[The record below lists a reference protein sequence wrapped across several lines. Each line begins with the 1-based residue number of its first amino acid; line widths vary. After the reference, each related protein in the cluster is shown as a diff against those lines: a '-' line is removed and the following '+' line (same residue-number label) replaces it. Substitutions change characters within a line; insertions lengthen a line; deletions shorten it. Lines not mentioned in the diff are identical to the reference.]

1 MKSSVCYKYIM
12 AAVSALMLTGLGSC
26 VQDDYGLR
34 GDSGDYDA
42 VALQI
47 KLPEQRTVDPMTR
60 SEAVDFDKVNDLN
73 IFVSENGDIKKRVF
87 IDAATLASVTTDGM
101 ELPGQNVTIK
111 QGEYEEGVD
120 KDESGYVKYTIDFLD
135 SFWSGVSMTNCQF
148 HVVANWGKSIP
159 VAEGDAVDGET
170 AVTTVEALKNLKV
183 AATTT
188 TIGNNSYATPDTP
201 NAMYGDQDHNIVET
215 TINNVKTKVVTVPMK
230 RIAAMVTLQMDGTGL
245 ARYVVIELQNVELR
259 NVPNSCTLGLDNK
272 PSDYTTEI
280 SSYGDLK
287 GGPSVSGG
295 YKLIGNSRFYSGEG
309 DTEFIQ
315 GYDEASGYKTII
327 GGHYPK
333 KGESDNSVSDMTST
347 FVIPLFMF
355 ENRQPEG
362 TSDGSLHEGAH
373 KRPAN
378 VTVTSNDYQGAISN
392 YNETGVCSYLEVVG
406 NYTLYDQTNATDIV
420 ARGTVTWR
428 FFLGKD
434 ATTSFDVERN
444 TNYRITLTLTG
455 SGIGEKDYS
464 WRVNADN
471 LKRPQVVGNPDM
483 VVGGGGEMFCVEF
496 PGQDQGN
503 FKIVPVPGQGDF
515 VFLYSTPNN
524 DKSLSWYTVEKA
536 GNGAYKVHYTAG
548 KQMWFYV
555 ARLLPDPESDFNTE
569 DITERKCSVTFSQ
582 VGTGSS
588 VTLTFSQYRPVT
600 FSLRPQDLEDHPD
613 DPDLL
618 RAYDILKKY
627 YNHDVKTQGS
637 MRFWVDRIDRDI
649 MPWGFSGIKLHLNR
663 ATGFENVYHLIKPLP
678 ANYVPELCDSH
689 VNEAQHYLPTG
700 RGYRNSGTG
709 GQLTGYADY
718 IDYSKGSCMVHA
730 AMENYFQHYSE
741 NIDTKTGKLNITET
755 PESLLKLQLKDIV
768 RPDDDTSVEGR
779 IYSWCVPSVAGCQLV
794 ESLQKFYDN
803 NNITNRGFDPKYPIM
818 PWVSYWTSNAATN
831 DMKDVDAYEQLNING
846 ENRSFVYQF
855 DTGLEYNDYTFDMK
869 DIEGKLFYPA
879 RLILPRSSSIK
890 YRLLNIRPDDIA
902 GSGSTN

>member
-26 VQDDYGLR
+26 VQDDYGFR

-60 SEAVDFDKVNDLN
+60 AEAVDFDKVNDLN

-87 IDAATLASVTTDGM
+87 IDATTLASVTTDGM

-111 QGEYEEGVD
+111 QGEYTEGAD
-120 KDESGYVKYTIDFLD
+120 KDDNGYVKYTIDFLD
-135 SFWSGVSMTNCQF
+135 SFWSGISIADCQF

-188 TIGNNSYATPDTP
+188 TIGNNSHATPDTP

-215 TINNVKTKVVTVPMK
+215 TINNVKTMVVTVPMK
-230 RIAAMVTLQMDGTGL
+230 RTAAMVTLQMDGTGL

-280 SSYGDLK
+280 SSYGDFK

-333 KGESDNSVSDMTST
+333 EADNSVSDVTST

-362 TSDGSLHEGAH
+362 TSDGSPHEGAH

-392 YNETGVCSYLEVVG
+392 YNETGICSYLEVVG

-471 LKRPQVVGNPDM
+471 LKKPQVVGSPDM
-483 VVGGGGEMFCVEF
+483 VVGGGGEMFCVELVNAS
-496 PGQDQGN
+496 QDITNGLKVKSTDPN
-503 FKIVPVPGQGDF
+503 NPADF
-515 VFLYSTPNN
+515 VYVCTSTSGPNGTPTWN
-524 DKSLSWYTVEKA
+524 QITSLP
-536 GNGAYKVHYTAG
+536 GNTHWGNSILNN
-548 KQMWFYV
+548 KQIWFYV
-555 ARLLPDPESDFNTE
+555 QPLMPGDTYYTSENERTCTVEFQNNSGNR
-569 DITERKCSVTFSQ
+569 ITSVTF
-582 VGTGSS
+582 T
-588 VTLTFSQYRPVT
+588 QYRPVT
-600 FSLRPQDLEDHPD
+600 FTVKKEYLTQYPDDQDLK
-613 DPDLL
+613 
-618 RAYDILKKY
+618 RACELIL
-627 YNHDVKTQGS
+627 NHYQHNVETQTQD
-637 MRFWVDRIDRDI
+637 FVFYADRIDREA
-649 MPWGFSGIKLHLNR
+649 MPWGFTGIQLHFNR
-663 ATGFENVYHLIKPLP
+663 DTGFENVYHLIKPL
-678 ANYVPELCDSH
+678 ANNYQQSCDDH
-689 VNEAQHYLPTG
+689 VNHVAHYLPTG
-700 RGYRNSGTG
+700 KSYREDTS
-709 GQLTGYADY
+709 QSAYL
-718 IDYSKGSCMVHA
+718 DYSKGSCMVHA
-730 AMENYFQHYSE
+730 AMENYFQQYYPYP
-741 NIDTKTGKLNITET
+741 G
-755 PESLLKLQLKDIV
+755 
-768 RPDDDTSVEGR
+768 GR
-779 IYSWCVPSVAGCQLV
+779 IPGTNNTAPKTTPKEMVAVTVDKIYRPGTDKDPTLSDRRFSWCVPSVIGCQLV
-794 ESLQKFYDN
+794 EILDRFYKKH
-803 NNITNRGFDPKYPIM
+803 NIAEYGFDPKYPIT
-818 PWVSYWTSNAATN
+818 PWVSYWTSNATTL
-831 DMKDVDAYEQLNING
+831 DMKDYYSDNLKIDG
-846 ENRSFVYQF
+846 RNRSFVYQF

-879 RLILPRSSSIK
+879 RLILPRSSTIK

>member
-1 MKSSVCYKYIM
+1 
-12 AAVSALMLTGLGSC
+12 MLTGLGSC

-120 KDESGYVKYTIDFLD
+120 KDENEYVKYTIDFLD

-201 NAMYGDQDHNIVET
+201 NAMYGDQDDNIVET
-215 TINNVKTKVVTVPMK
+215 TINNVKTKVVTVPM
-230 RIAAMVTLQMDGTGL
+230 RRTAAMVTLQMDGTGL
-245 ARYVVIELQNVELR
+245 ARYVVIELQNVALR

-280 SSYGDLK
+280 SSYGDFK

-333 KGESDNSVSDMTST
+333 EADNCVSDVTST

-362 TSDGSLHEGAH
+362 TSDGSPHEGAH

-471 LKRPQVVGNPDM
+471 LKRPQVVGNENN

-496 PGQDQGN
+496 TSNPGNQN
-503 FKIVPVPGQGDF
+503 MKIVSTGADF
-515 VFLYSTPNN
+515 VYGYYATDGSGKNFN
-524 DKSLSWYTVEKA
+524 WYPVSEA
-536 GNGAYKVHYTAG
+536 GQKAYKWYLTANN
-548 KQMWFYV
+548 KQLWFYV
-555 ARLLPDPESDFNTE
+555 SPLMPGDNGTM
-569 DITERKCSVTFSQ
+569 TERSCSIEFQ
-582 VGTGSS
+582 GTGGSPTYGT
-588 VTLTFSQYRPVT
+588 VKFTQYKPVT
-600 FSLRPQDLEDHPD
+600 FSITQDDLAAYTD
-613 DPDLL
+613 DPDLQG
-618 RAYDILKKY
+618 AYFILKEY
-627 YNHDVKTQGS
+627 YKHDVKTQGDFE
-637 MRFWVDRIDRDI
+637 FWVDRIDRDA
-649 MPWGFSGIKLHLNR
+649 MPWGFSGIKMDKNQN
-663 ATGFENVYHLIKPLP
+663 TGFENVYHLIKPVEE
-678 ANYVPELCDSH
+678 NVTESCQKHIDYSS
-689 VNEAQHYLPTG
+689 HYLPTG
-700 RGYRNSGTG
+700 KGFRETG
-709 GQLTGYADY
+709 SDY
-718 IDYSKGSCMVHA
+718 VDYSNGSCMIHA
-730 AMENYFQHYSE
+730 AMENHFQQYYPYPSK
-741 NIDTKTGKLNITET
+741 NLTPDQLLGVTLNQIYRPGSANDPT
-755 PESLLKLQLKDIV
+755 PQD
-768 RPDDDTSVEGR
+768 RR
-779 IYSWCVPSVAGCQLV
+779 FSWCVPSITGCQLV
-794 ESLQKFYDN
+794 EKLDRFYKKH
-803 NNITNRGFDPKYPIM
+803 NITDRGFDPKYPIV
-818 PWVSYWTSNAATN
+818 PWVSYWTSNAATA
-831 DMKDVDAYEQLNING
+831 DLITIYPSLDITGL
-846 ENRSFVYQF
+846 NRSFVYQF
-855 DTGLEYNDYTFDMK
+855 DTGLDNIK
-869 DIEGKLFYPA
+869 EGDLYPA
-879 RLILPRSSSIK
+879 RLVMPRATSIR
-890 YRLLNIRPDDIA
+890 YRLLNIRPGGI
-902 GSGSTN
+902 

>member
-60 SEAVDFDKVNDLN
+60 AEAVDFDKVNDLN
-73 IFVSENGDIKKRVF
+73 IFVSENGDIKKRIF

-120 KDESGYVKYTIDFLD
+120 KDENGYVKYTIDFLD

-159 VAEGDAVDGET
+159 VTEGDAVDGET

-201 NAMYGDQDHNIVET
+201 NAMYGDQDDNIVET
-215 TINNVKTKVVTVPMK
+215 TINNVKTKVVTVPM
-230 RIAAMVTLQMDGTGL
+230 RRTAAMVTLQMDGTGL

-280 SSYGDLK
+280 SSYGDFK

-333 KGESDNSVSDMTST
+333 EADNSVSDVTST

-362 TSDGSLHEGAH
+362 TSDGSPHEGAH

-471 LKRPQVVGNPDM
+471 LKKPQVVGNENN

-496 PGQDQGN
+496 TNNNGN
-503 FKIVPVPGQGDF
+503 SNMKVKYEGDNDF
-515 VFLYSTPNN
+515 VYAFICHKNSTNVNDYEWKSINN
-524 DKSLSWYTVEKA
+524 TNEFKQAVFWWLTG
-536 GNGAYKVHYTAG
+536 GN
-548 KQMWFYV
+548 KQLWFYV
-555 ARLLPDPESDFNTE
+555 SPLMPDDNWNGNTRTCKMTFTSTNE
-569 DITERKCSVTFSQ
+569 KETYGSVTF
-582 VGTGSS
+582 T
-588 VTLTFSQYRPVT
+588 QYRPVT
-600 FSLRPQDLEDHPD
+600 FSITEDD
-613 DPDLL
+613 WAKYGEGSTNPDLDL
-618 RAYDILKKY
+618 IASKNMIQTY
-627 YNHDVKTQGS
+627 YKHTFEPGDGTFKEYT
-637 MRFWVDRIDRDI
+637 FWADRHDRDP
-649 MPWGFSGIKLHLNR
+649 MKWGFTGIQMDKNQN
-663 ATGFENVYHLIKPLP
+663 TGFENVYHLIKPLQ
-678 ANYVPELCDSH
+678 ANTTPSCDGH
-689 VNEAQHYLPTG
+689 VAYAAYYLPTG
-700 RGYRNSGTG
+700 KGFKDSSSG
-709 GQLTGYADY
+709 Y
-718 IDYSKGSCMVHA
+718 IDYSNGSVMIHA
-730 AMENYFQHYSE
+730 AMENYFQQFYPYPGG
-741 NIDTKTGKLNITET
+741 T
-755 PESLLKLQLKDIV
+755 
-768 RPDDDTSVEGR
+768 RPDGNKAPFKTPNELIGVTLNDVSRPGTGDGVNEDR
-779 IYSWCVPSVAGCQLV
+779 RFSWCVPSILGCQLV
-794 ESLQKFYDN
+794 EKLDRFYKN
-803 NNITNRGFDPKYPIM
+803 HGITDRGFDENYPITS
-818 PWVSYWTSNAATN
+818 WVSYWTSNATTADLAN
-831 DMKDVDAYEQLNING
+831 IEAYDPLKIDG
-846 ENRSFVYQF
+846 KNRSFVYQF
-855 DTGLEYNDYTFDMK
+855 DTGLDVIKEG
-869 DIEGKLFYPA
+869 DIYPA
-879 RLILPRSSSIK
+879 RLVMPRATDIR
-890 YRLLNIRPDDIA
+890 YRLLNIRPAND
-902 GSGSTN
+902 GSSSSGTTN